1 MECESKSGT
10 SNNTENS
17 TQFKIIQI
25 IPDQHTRK
33 ARNQGTTKKGHTGHC
48 KHTSK
53 GTDVQ
58 IQNIQHGNNIT
69 CSKHCKHRIAAT
81 LYTLETWFY
90 SSV

>member
-33 ARNQGTTKKGHTGHC
+33 ARNQGTTKKKAILDTA
-48 KHTSK
+48 
-53 GTDVQ
+53 
-58 IQNIQHGNNIT
+58 NILRKVLMYKYKTFNMEITLLVANIVNT
-69 CSKHCKHRIAAT
+69 
-81 LYTLETWFY
+81 E
-90 SSV
+90 